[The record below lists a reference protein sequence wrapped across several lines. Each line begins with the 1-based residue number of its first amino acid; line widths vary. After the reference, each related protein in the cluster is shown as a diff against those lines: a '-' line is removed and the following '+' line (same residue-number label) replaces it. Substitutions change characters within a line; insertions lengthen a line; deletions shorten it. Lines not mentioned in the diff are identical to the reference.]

1 MRKQNIKMMM
11 TLISIT
17 SVLFPVNSV
26 TACKK
31 AENPFEKRI
40 PHFRL
45 DTENFGE
52 RDFYDCTEL
61 HKANPI
67 KILKINMFKF
77 KILNYLDDWSRSLH
91 RN

>member
-1 MRKQNIKMMM
+1 MMM
-11 TLISIT
+11 ALILIT
-17 SVLFPVNSV
+17 SVLLFSVYSV

-61 HKANPI
+61 HKAKLLYYLIYYKFI
-67 KILKINMFKF
+67 KIL
-77 KILNYLDDWSRSLH
+77 LEYLELSR
-91 RN
+91 